1 MASRREHVVNDVL
14 AAHQASD
21 MQAALPGEGDYRASD
36 ARIASILDH
45 PITRLE
51 VDEVAQQERSGR
63 GIDAQHREL
72 LRISACWEREKLSRR
87 QHEPLAPRG
96 AGEWDQDTIADVE
109 VMHLVPDGENAPD
122 AFVTDTSGQ
131 GRPHAVYPTDQQE
144 GRGVNRRVLHG
155 DQHVAN
161 TRGVWLGERYQLH
174 HLGRVAKGR
183 DLKGRHDPSPTCC
196 SCCCP
201 PRSLGSL

>member
-1 MASRREHVVNDVL
+1 MAGGCGDASGELRSVYQHDVASRRESVVNDVL

-96 AGEWDQDTIADVE
+96 AVGGVQDTIARGAGV
-109 VMHLVPDGENAPD
+109 HLAP
-122 AFVTDTSGQ
+122 
-131 GRPHAVYPTDQQE
+131 H
-144 GRGVNRRVLHG
+144 
-155 DQHVAN
+155 
-161 TRGVWLGERYQLH
+161 GERVPAPSVTEPRGPGKPH
-174 HLGRVAKGR
+174 HVL
-183 DLKGRHDPSPTCC
+183 
-196 SCCCP
+196 P
-201 PRSLGSL
+201 PGQ

>member
-1 MASRREHVVNDVL
+1 MAGGCGDASGELRSVYQHDVASRRESVVNDVL

-96 AGEWDQDTIADVE
+96 AGEWDPDTIADVE
-109 VMHLVPDGENAPD
+109 AMHLGPD
-122 AFVTDTSGQ
+122 ARNTPARLRTHPQGTS
-131 GRPHAVYPTDQQE
+131 R
-144 GRGVNRRVLHG
+144 
-155 DQHVAN
+155 
-161 TRGVWLGERYQLH
+161 
-174 HLGRVAKGR
+174 
-183 DLKGRHDPSPTCC
+183 
-196 SCCCP
+196 
-201 PRSLGSL
+201 PRSVA